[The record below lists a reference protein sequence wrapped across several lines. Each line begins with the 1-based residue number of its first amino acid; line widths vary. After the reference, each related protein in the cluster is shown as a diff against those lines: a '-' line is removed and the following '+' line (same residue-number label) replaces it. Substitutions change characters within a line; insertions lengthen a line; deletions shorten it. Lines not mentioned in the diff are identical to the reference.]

1 MRPHLSAGIRATEQP
16 RCHTLIQNS
25 FNSVRGNK
33 LEQSSNA
40 LLTQINQF
48 FQIPPPA
55 YPPPRGHAHG
65 CKAKEVGRLMVR
77 SRSLSSK
84 WRPSFLPGGARQ
96 SRLERPFQQPRAE
109 RLSGT
114 STQPKRP

>member
-33 LEQSSNA
+33 LDQSSNA

-48 FQIPPPA
+48 FQIHPTA
-55 YPPPRGHAHG
+55 YPPPPRSCPRVQGQRGRASHG
-65 CKAKEVGRLMVR
+65 EVPVVVQQMAAKFLAGRGPPEQIRETLSAT
-77 SRSLSSK
+77 SR
-84 WRPSFLPGGARQ
+84 GTT
-96 SRLERPFQQPRAE
+96 ERN
-109 RLSGT
+109 LD
-114 STQPKRP
+114 ST

>member
-25 FNSVRGNK
+25 FNSV
-33 LEQSSNA
+33 QSVFPNPSHGV
-40 LLTQINQF
+40 
-48 FQIPPPA
+48 P
-55 YPPPRGHAHG
+55 PPPRGHAHG